1 MVDIYQRLLNHGKF
15 KGKFTYIKTF
25 RWVYTSGYVIP
36 DSDIQIIMHWGHM
49 MFLNNDSLT
58 GEKIWYYI
66 PIISKSIVRISSY
79 TKLVAKL

>member
-1 MVDIYQRLLNHGKF
+1 MGNSRV
-15 KGKFTYIKTF
+15 KFTYIKTF

-36 DSDIQIIMHWGHM
+36 DSDFQIIMHWGHM